1 MLQQTL
7 TCSFPVESVLMPA
20 VQGWEAIIMISS
32 AVLKGLRVKALCLL
46 SEATGVPSG
55 L

>member
-1 MLQQTL
+1 M
-7 TCSFPVESVLMPA
+7 SAE
-20 VQGWEAIIMISS
+20 QGWEAVIVISS

-55 L
+55 LGQSCSELTHQFLL